1 MRHIKSYNQL
11 FESQQE
17 LTQEQMD
24 WLDDCVSGRWQINSQ
39 TGLVDIEGDFNYESN
54 VPNFNGVRFGDAG
67 GDFKCSRSSLTSL
80 EGAPQSVSGNFYC
93 SHNLLTSLKGAPQSV
108 GGNFSCSNNS
118 ITSLEGGPQ
127 SVGYIY
133 QCDHNSLTSLEGA
146 PQKIGWSFDCSHNQL
161 TSLEGAPLSIGGD
174 FDCSHNSIASLEGA
188 PQEVGRTT
196 YCYTNPIGH
205 KVFKGVI
212 YKMTQQQIPLEQAVA
227 KEWRY
232 TPEEDRIYLA
242 KHNPKLS
249 PEERK
254 EYEAL
259 ARYKERV
266 I

>member
-1 MRHIKSYNQL
+1 MRHIKEYSQL

-17 LTQEQMD
+17 LTQEQID
-24 WLDDCVSGRWQINSQ
+24 WLYDCVSGTWSVNPK

-54 VPNFNGVRFGDAG
+54 VPNFNGVRFGDIG
-67 GDFKCSRSSLTSL
+67 GDFRCSHSSLTSL

-93 SHNLLTSLKGAPQSV
+93 SNNLLTSLKGAPQTV
-108 GGNFSCSNNS
+108 GLNFSCSNNS

-127 SVGYIY
+127 SVGYVY
-133 QCDHNSLTSLEGA
+133 QCDYNSLTSLEGA
-146 PQKIGWSFDCSHNQL
+146 PQKIEGSFDCSDNQL
-161 TSLEGAPLSIGGD
+161 TSLEGAPLSIGRD
-174 FDCSHNSIASLEGA
+174 FDCSRNNISSLEGA
-188 PQEVGRTT
+188 PQEVGRGL
-196 YCYTNPIGH
+196 YCYSNPIECNA
-205 KVFKGVI
+205 FEAVI
-212 YKMTQQQIPLEQAVA
+212 YKMTRQQIPLEQAVA
-227 KEWRY
+227 NVWKK